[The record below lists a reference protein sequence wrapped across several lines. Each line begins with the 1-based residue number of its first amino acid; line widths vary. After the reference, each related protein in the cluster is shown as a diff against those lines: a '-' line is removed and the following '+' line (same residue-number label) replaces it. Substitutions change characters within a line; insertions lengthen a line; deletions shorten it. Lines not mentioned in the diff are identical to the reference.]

1 MEVNRSLKGWID
13 EKERLGV
20 QKEWDLAIFVR
31 TLRYIFK
38 KLVFLQNFFISRFEE
53 ILSEQDVFTSF
64 FSLILFFFLFE
75 DFFWKKTF

>member
-53 ILSEQDVFTSF
+53 ILSEQDVFKK
-64 FSLILFFFLFE
+64 
-75 DFFWKKTF
+75 DFDLKHLLSV